1 MDVCKAIFFD
11 ASPLMEFARLI
22 IFICLQVLLDVL
34 LLCLLGFVPK
44 SQNNCAKQSLNMF
57 GKDFDNTKNIIK
69 WTNAIKFSLAPHIQ
83 T

>member
-1 MDVCKAIFFD
+1 
-11 ASPLMEFARLI
+11 MEFARLI

-57 GKDFDNTKNIIK
+57 GKDFDIIQK
-69 WTNAIKFSLAPHIQ
+69 T
-83 T
+83 